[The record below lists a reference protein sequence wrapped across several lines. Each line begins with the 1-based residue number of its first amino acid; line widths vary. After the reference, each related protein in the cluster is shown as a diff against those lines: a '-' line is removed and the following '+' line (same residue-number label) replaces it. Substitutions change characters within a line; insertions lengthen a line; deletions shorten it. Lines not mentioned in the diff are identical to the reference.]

1 MNKRSFRRINLRKIL
16 SLLRGAPVFPVAI
29 LIVFVFCGI
38 FAGLIAP
45 HDPIKHD
52 LMDSLI
58 KPYWQEGGGSTKF
71 LLGTD
76 PMGRDILSR
85 LIHGATISL
94 EVGFTVVFIA
104 GGIGTTLAL
113 ISGFVGGR
121 VDMAIMRL
129 TDMMLSLPYLLV
141 AILMAAMLGPS
152 VGNIILIL
160 IVVGWAQYTRVLR
173 SEVLR
178 VKEGD
183 FIRLARV
190 AGAGGMRIMVKHILP
205 NILNTFIVLGT
216 LNLGQVI
223 IAEASLSFVGVGV
236 PPPQPAWGSMLAE
249 GRNYITY
256 AWWICVWPGITIL
269 LVVLSCNLLGDWLRI
284 RLDPKFRQI

>member
-1 MNKRSFRRINLRKIL
+1 MDKQISARLIIRKVM
-16 SLLRGAPVFPVAI
+16 SAFRGAPVFPVFI
-29 LIVFVFCGI
+29 LIVFVFCGV
-38 FAGLIAP
+38 FATFIAP

-58 KPYWQEGGGSTKF
+58 KPYWQEEGGSKF

-94 EVGFTVVFIA
+94 QVGFTVVFIA

-113 ISGFVGGR
+113 ISGFFGGR

-173 SEVLR
+173 AEVLR

-190 AGAGGMRIMVKHILP
+190 AGASNRRIMLKHILP
-205 NILNTFIVLGT
+205 NIINTFIILGT

-249 GRNYITY
+249 GRMYITY
-256 AWWICVWPGITIL
+256 AWWICVWPGIAIL